1 MQIRGGGGRPPLSF
15 FEDQKK
21 CLDFRKKGSDC
32 VHPYVKFAIQNIVLR
47 VSKRKY
53 FKIFPCRA
61 FISGVFD
68 EMFIEVP

>member
-1 MQIRGGGGRPPLSF
+1 MQIGGEGGGLPCPFLKIK
-15 FEDQKK
+15 KK

-32 VHPYVKFAIQNIVLR
+32 VRPYVKFAIQNIVLR

-61 FISGVFD
+61 FISEIFD